1 MLLQKQI
8 PLTFR
13 RIKDVRW
20 SIKDKLEQYRG
31 ILKLYARE
39 KKIRLQDAAKLK
51 KKISWQ
57 LNIYKR
63 DIKNY
68 RQIVNEITK
77 ATPKGHVYSLLQSRK
92 NLRLKY
98 HGRETQHIYDSIYEE
113 NHRKRC
119 QLDKLRY
126 EKKRK
131 MKQCFELQVEHA
143 ELCNIYKEEKDEPWT
158 LDRAQQRLVSRY
170 QKSIA
175 RQNAAKAINLTYT
188 YILEILR
195 KDAVYHET
203 LLDSLNQNRT
213 SQCKV
218 ILRTTI
224 MGQLATEETNDI
236 ELKYKRIAQNV
247 WSNMKEREHM
257 LAFVREQ
264 VEDLWSF
271 AQSLIRTEAKISYL
285 MKVNEEK
292 KDDRLNFFVYSQ
304 QSEAILTTEVI
315 RAGIT
320 SNEALEKQIRSL
332 EEIFGRIK
340 NSLLVHSYQELLLR
354 LEEQMKQRTRL
365 LEQFNRNV
373 KERDSLL
380 SKKNEAL
387 STLSNFEH
395 SLVASVEEYNA
406 DKNILLEQIA
416 MQKKHE
422 LERKNLKKE
431 RGELLMDIRAALQ
444 NMVAMLVCVK
454 RGNRIAAKKPI
465 EESEKQFDIP
475 MIEKMEV
482 EGSLALLSTVSRK
495 VGALFGMSNFE
506 FDKDREEKAKDL
518 YQTYVSNYRSTIKF
532 KDAEVEPTGR
542 LIVEHEAID
551 PSVPTRAEIKLKS
564 KQAVEAYLRLE

>member
-1 MLLQKQI
+1 MLLQKPI
-8 PLTFR
+8 PSTFR
-13 RIKDVRW
+13 RVKDARW

-39 KKIRLQDAAKLK
+39 KKIKSQNAAKLR

-57 LNIYKR
+57 LNVYER

-77 ATPKGHVYSLLQSRK
+77 GTPKGHVYSLLQSRK

-98 HGRETQHIYDSIYEE
+98 HGRETEASFFFSRFHIYDSIYEE

-119 QLDKLRY
+119 RLDQLRY

-131 MKQCFELQVEHA
+131 MKRCFELQVEHA
-143 ELCNIYKEEKDEPWT
+143 ELCNIYEQEKDESWT

-175 RQNAAKAINLTYT
+175 RQNAAKAINFTYT

-195 KDAVYHET
+195 RDAVHRET
-203 LLDSLNQNRT
+203 LLDSLKQNRT

-224 MGQLATEETNDI
+224 MGQLATEETNDVQF
-236 ELKYKRIAQNV
+236 KYKRIAQNV
-247 WSNMKEREHM
+247 WSNMKERERT
-257 LAFVREQ
+257 LAFVRQ
-264 VEDLWSF
+264 RVEDLWSF
-271 AQSLIRTEAKISYL
+271 AQSLVRTE
-285 MKVNEEK
+285 
-292 KDDRLNFFVYSQ
+292 
-304 QSEAILTTEVI
+304 SEAILTTKVI

-332 EEIFGRIK
+332 EQVFGRIK
-340 NSLLVHSYQELLLR
+340 DSLLVHSYQELLSR
-354 LEEQMKQRTRL
+354 LEEQTKQRTRL

-387 STLSNFEH
+387 SALSNFQH

-422 LERKNLKKE
+422 LERKNLKRE
-431 RGELLMDIRAALQ
+431 RGELLMDVRAALQ
-444 NMVAMLVCVK
+444 NMVAMMVCVK
-454 RGNRIAAKKPI
+454 RGNRVAAKKPT
-465 EESEKQFDIP
+465 EESEKQFDVP
-475 MIEKMEV
+475 MMEKMEV
-482 EGSLALLSTVSRK
+482 EVSRK

-532 KDAEVEPTGR
+532 KDAEVEPTG

-551 PSVPTRAEIKLKS
+551 SSVPTRAEIKLKS

>member
-1 MLLQKQI
+1 MLLRKRI
-8 PLTFR
+8 PSTLR
-13 RIKDVRW
+13 GIKDARW

-57 LNIYKR
+57 LNIYER

-77 ATPKGHVYSLLQSRK
+77 ATPKGRVYSLLQSRK

-98 HGRETQHIYDSIYEE
+98 HGRETERVYDSIYEE

-119 QLDKLRY
+119 QLDKLRC

-131 MKQCFELQVEHA
+131 MKRCFELQIEHA
-143 ELCNIYKEEKDEPWT
+143 ELCNIYEEEKDEPWT

-170 QKSIA
+170 QKSVA
-175 RQNAAKAINLTYT
+175 RQSAAKAINLTYT
-188 YILEILR
+188 RILEILR
-195 KDAVYHET
+195 EDAVHRET
-203 LLDSLNQNRT
+203 LLDSLKRDRT

-224 MGQLATEETNDI
+224 MGQLATEETNDV

-247 WSNMKEREHM
+247 WSNMKERERM
-257 LAFVREQ
+257 LAFAREQ

-271 AQSLIRTEAKISYL
+271 AQSLVRTE
-285 MKVNEEK
+285 
-292 KDDRLNFFVYSQ
+292 
-304 QSEAILTTEVI
+304 SEAILTAQVV

-340 NSLLVHSYQELLLR
+340 DSLLVHSYRELLLR

-416 MQKKHE
+416 MQRKHE

-431 RGELLMDIRAALQ
+431 RGELLMDVRAALQ

-454 RGNRIAAKKPI
+454 RGNRIAAKKPT
-465 EESEKQFDIP
+465 EESEKQFDVP
-475 MIEKMEV
+475 VIEKMEV
-482 EGSLALLSTVSRK
+482 EGLALLSTVSRK

-532 KDAEVEPTGR
+532 KDAEVEPTG